1 MSVFAA
7 PIRNT
12 LAGAASSATTV
23 SDLAVVR
30 YDADLQLD
38 STFGV
43 GGAVLIDFCGARD
56 SAAGV
61 AVQSDGKIIAAGS
74 TRNGTSDVL
83 GIVRIT
89 P

>member
-1 MSVFAA
+1 M
-7 PIRNT
+7 
-12 LAGAASSATTV
+12 

-30 YDADLQLD
+30 YNADLQLD

-43 GGAVLIDFCGARD
+43 GGSVLIDFFGARD

-61 AVQSDGKIIAAGS
+61 AVQADGKISAARF
-74 TRNGTSDVL
+74 TRNGSSDVL
-83 GIVRIT
+83 GIVRIN